1 MPPAEAH
8 NAMKA
13 DTTDGITN
21 AAKARGEIHMSS
33 IDAAIDAPR
42 LPTNLKRSI
51 SNTIKGS
58 AGNLVEWY
66 DVYVYSVFAASFEHH
81 FFSADDKNAE
91 VYIWAIFALT
101 FLMRPVGSWYFG
113 RFADRRGRRAAL
125 SLSVTVM
132 SACSFMVAITPTQE
146 SIGWLAAAI
155 LIVCRLVQGFATGG
169 EYGTSA
175 TYLTEAAVPRHRG
188 FLASFH
194 YVTLVG
200 GHVLAQAL
208 FLALLLGTSHDAI
221 SEWGWRF
228 AFMLGGAGAL
238 VVLWMR
244 RTMDE
249 SMSHEAIESA
259 KSGEAKDS
267 GSLAELFGNYWKE
280 LLACS
285 LVTMGGTVAFY
296 AYSVTGPNIIKASF
310 ADSPVTGSVVSL
322 ISLAILMV
330 LQPVGGYVSDRIGR
344 RSLLVFFGTGGV
356 LFTWVL
362 FFVLPEVTNGFLAFI
377 ILTVGFVILT
387 GYTSINAVVKAVMF
401 PTHIRALGVGL
412 GYAVANSCF
421 GGTAPMFYAAAKS
434 SGQVPLFVIYVTA
447 LIGASLM
454 VYVFLLRNHGANWLD
469 APDEMRRRKESAEHR
484 AFPMGV

>member
-1 MPPAEAH
+1 
-8 NAMKA
+8 
-13 DTTDGITN
+13 
-21 AAKARGEIHMSS
+21 MSS
-33 IDAAIDAPR
+33 IDNSSDAPH
-42 LPTNLKRSI
+42 LPTNLRRSI

-81 FFSADDKNAE
+81 FFSADDKNASI
-91 VYIWAIFALT
+91 YIWAIFALT

-113 RFADRRGRRAAL
+113 RYADRHGRRAAL
-125 SLSVTVM
+125 ALSVTIM
-132 SACSFMVAITPTQE
+132 SACSFVIALTPTQM
-146 SIGWLAAAI
+146 SIGWVAAAI
-155 LIVCRLVQGFATGG
+155 LVACRLVQGFATGG

-208 FLALLLGTSHDAI
+208 FLALLLSTSHDAI
-221 SEWGWRF
+221 SEWGWRL
-228 AFMLGGAGAL
+228 AFMLGGVGAL

-249 SMSHEAIESA
+249 SMSSEAIEAVKKGDS
-259 KSGEAKDS
+259 KGS
-267 GSLAELFGNYWKE
+267 GSLAELVSQYPKE
-280 LLACS
+280 LLACF
-285 LVTMGGTVAFY
+285 LITMGGTVAFY
-296 AYSVTGPNIIKASF
+296 AYSVTGPNIIKSSF
-310 ADSPVTGSVVSL
+310 SDSPVTGSVVTL
-322 ISLAILMV
+322 IALTILMV
-330 LQPVGGYVSDRIGR
+330 LQPVGGWLSDRVGR
-344 RSLLVFFGTGGV
+344 RSLLVFFGVGGV

-362 FFVLPEVTNGFLAFI
+362 FLVLPSVTNGFLAFG
-377 ILTVGFVILT
+377 ILTVGFIILT

-421 GGTAPMFYAAAKS
+421 GGTAPLLYAAAKS
-434 SGQVPLFVIYVTA
+434 SGHVNLFVAYVTA
-447 LIGASLM
+447 LIAASLL
-454 VYVFLLRNHGANWLD
+454 VYIFLLRNHGANWLD
-469 APDEMRRRKESAEHR
+469 APEEMRRRKESSGHR
-484 AFPMGV
+484 VFPMGV